1 MKKTLEMT
9 FRNESG
15 KESVLTMP
23 DPKDDLTLI
32 GVKAVMQNIVD
43 KKIFATKSGLLTQV
57 LEAKVRVVDIAILQ

>member
-23 DPKDDLTLI
+23 DPKDDLVYHL
-32 GVKAVMQNIVD
+32 
-43 KKIFATKSGLLTQV
+43 KKIGLIV
-57 LEAKVRVVDIAILQ
+57 LRGRGRGASWSLERGGSNKPE